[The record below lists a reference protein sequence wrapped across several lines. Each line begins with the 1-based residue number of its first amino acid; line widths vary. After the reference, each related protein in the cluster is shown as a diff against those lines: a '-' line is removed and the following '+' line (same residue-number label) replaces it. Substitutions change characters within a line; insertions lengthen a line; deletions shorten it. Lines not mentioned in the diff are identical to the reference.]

1 MRRSN
6 FFYSIVRG
14 LSYFIFHAVYRLRIE
29 GRENLPDEGPAVI
42 LPKHQFWTDIPIVGL
57 SLRKPASYIAKHEL
71 FIYPGVRQ
79 FITSLG
85 GVPIDRLKPVKSL
98 DSFRYLEELLKER
111 DFIILYPEGTYYPY
125 SMGRGK
131 HRFIQRILSF
141 QGKNGGSGENSIPFI
156 PMGIQYEAKSLRPR
170 VRVRIGTPMFAGGN
184 ADAQE
189 VTSGI
194 MAAIAKLSGLH
205 PRKGNENQE

>member
-1 MRRSN
+1 M
-6 FFYSIVRG
+6 RG
-14 LSYFIFHAVYRLRIE
+14 LGLFIFHAAYRLRIE
-29 GRENLPDEGPAVI
+29 GQENLPEEGPAVI

-57 SLRKPASYIAKHEL
+57 SLRKPASYIAKQEL
-71 FIYPGVRQ
+71 FVYPGIRQ

-156 PMGIQYEAKSLRPR
+156 PMGIQYESKALRPR
-170 VRVRIGTPMFAGGN
+170 VHVRIGKPILAGGE

-189 VTSGI
+189 FTGRI
-194 MAAIAKLSGLH
+194 MAEIAKLSRLH
-205 PRKGNENQE
+205 PGKGKEMKTKIRAI